1 MSENEMNNIKIK
13 AKPSAR
19 TLKFL
24 NTRID
29 MNPFETD
36 AEVYDEW
43 FDRHEAAYASE
54 LSAVRA
60 ALDAF
65 APCGRG
71 VEIGA
76 GTGRFAAPLGIADG
90 IEPAASMR
98 KLAEGRGLHLKDGT
112 AEELPYENE
121 SFDFALLI
129 TTICFVDDPQ
139 QTCREA
145 ARVLRDGGRLLIGL
159 VPRDSFLG
167 RHYEVRRQT
176 SRFYRSA
183 RFFTVE
189 ETKHLMKTAGFGEFA
204 CLQTLFNQ
212 PEKMTT
218 PDPVLEG
225 YNCGG
230 FVVLTGI
237 NRSGGIS

>member
-1 MSENEMNNIKIK
+1 
-13 AKPSAR
+13 
-19 TLKFL
+19 
-24 NTRID
+24 

-36 AEVYDEW
+36 ADAYDRW
-43 FDRHEAAYASE
+43 FERHDAAYRSE
-54 LSAVRA
+54 LAAVRA

-71 VEIGA
+71 LEIGA
-76 GTGRFAAPLGIADG
+76 GTGRFAEPFGVTEG
-90 IEPAASMR
+90 VEPAAAMR
-98 KLAEGRGLHLKDGT
+98 GLAEQRGLHLRDGT
-112 AEELPYENE
+112 AEALPYEDRA
-121 SFDFALLI
+121 FDFALLI

-145 ARVLRDGGRLLIGL
+145 ARVLRPGGRLIIGL

-167 RHYEVRRQT
+167 LHYEARRQT

-189 ETKHLMKTAGFGEFA
+189 ETKHLMETAGFDRFS
-204 CLQTLFNQ
+204 CVQTLFDP
-212 PEKMTT
+212 PEKMSV
-218 PDPVLEG
+218 PDPVLPGCER
-225 YNCGG
+225 GG

-237 NRSGGIS
+237 KGGGAI

>member
-1 MSENEMNNIKIK
+1 
-13 AKPSAR
+13 
-19 TLKFL
+19 
-24 NTRID
+24 

-43 FDRHEAAYASE
+43 FERHEAAYRSE
-54 LSAVRA
+54 LAAVRA

-71 VEIGA
+71 LDIGA

-90 IEPAASMR
+90 VEPAAAMR
-98 KLAEGRGLHLKDGT
+98 GLAEQRGVHLKEGV
-112 AEELPYENE
+112 AEALPYEDRE
-121 SFDFALLI
+121 FDFALLI
-129 TTICFVDDPQ
+129 TTLCFVDDPQ

-145 ARVLRDGGRLLIGL
+145 ARVLRDGGRLILGL

-167 RHYEVRRQT
+167 KHYKARRQT
-176 SRFYRSA
+176 SRFYRNA

-189 ETKHLMKTAGFGEFA
+189 ETKHLMKTAGFDSFS
-204 CLQTLFNQ
+204 CLQTLFDL
-212 PEKMTT
+212 PEKMSI
-218 PDPVLEG
+218 PDPVMP
-225 YNCGG
+225 NCERGG

-237 NRSGGIS
+237 KRSGGVV